1 MGVDVLSDTLGLQGR
16 GGAASK
22 HPERAQTPLRREPP
36 AANPYRILRAFGRG
50 AIFAAFVGLLSHCA
64 DPPPAPPPAAANT
77 ERERAQALLS
87 PETVLPVRAET
98 VALADAVA
106 IASARAGKTPEGAA
120 LARLAGDLRARLWRL
135 DQTATDAREALE
147 LYAAAAA
154 AAAGTEE
161 GCEADRR
168 RSLLAGEL
176 SRDATA
182 SYRELYVTSR
192 RQAVLLPVIP
202 PAPRA
207 ACLGALDSAL
217 AHAVAFR
224 PSGEAMRALEHE
236 GNIAAEAALR
246 GSKPAPIAPASSA
259 TSAAA
264 KVPPPASKSAS
275 GDVVISPSPDA
286 VPGSPVKIA
295 SIERHSAEKGARVV
309 IHLSGPAT
317 FNVGSLDAD
326 PAQAK
331 DARIFVDID
340 RATAPGIARETE
352 VGGAVR
358 RVRVGAQKDRTRV
371 VLDLAGALHRRVF
384 YLPDPFR
391 IVIDV
396 STRAP
401 LAEERLSPEGKRDV
415 RRVVLD
421 PGHGGA
427 DHGAVGPTGLREK
440 DVTLDIAHRAAPLL
454 AHELGL
460 DTLLTRDSDV
470 YIPLDLRAARANAFH
485 ADLFI
490 SIHCNASEDGVAR
503 GVQTFYLDEPRDAE
517 GFAARVAARE
527 NADRAAGRAGLA
539 LAQSEAEIGSLLAG
553 LMVGKLQARSQHF
566 ADLMQRSAI
575 ASLSPRYPDTRDQG
589 VRTAGFFVL
598 AGADMP
604 AALFETAFISNPAD
618 EARLATADYR
628 QKMADAVV
636 NAVRAYREG
645 K

>member
-1 MGVDVLSDTLGLQGR
+1 MSL
-16 GGAASK
+16 AS
-22 HPERAQTPLRREPP
+22 A
-36 AANPYRILRAFGRG
+36 
-50 AIFAAFVGLLSHCA
+50 CA
-64 DPPPAPPPAAANT
+64 DQPPAPPPPAKT
-77 ERERAQALLS
+77 ERERAEALLA
-87 PETVLPVRAET
+87 PTAALPIRAET
-98 VALADAVA
+98 VALTDAVA

-120 LARLAGDLRARLWRL
+120 LARLAGDLRDRLWRL
-135 DQTATDAREALE
+135 DQSPTDGREALE

-168 RSLLAGEL
+168 RALLVGEM
-176 SRDATA
+176 SRDAGA
-182 SYRELYVTSR
+182 SYRELYVTAR
-192 RQAVLLPVIP
+192 RQAVLLPVTP

-207 ACLGALDSAL
+207 ACLAALDSAL

-224 PSGEAMRALEHE
+224 PSVEAMRALERE
-236 GNIAAEAALR
+236 GNTAAEAALR
-246 GSKPAPIAPASSA
+246 GSTAPIAPPS
-259 TSAAA
+259 
-264 KVPPPASKSAS
+264 SKSAAPPVAPPTTT
-275 GDVVISPSPDA
+275 GDVVIAPAREA
-286 VPGSPVKIA
+286 VPAGPVKIT
-295 SIERHSAEKGARVV
+295 SIERHSSEKGARVV

-326 PAQAK
+326 AAQGK
-331 DARIFVDID
+331 DPRIFIDID
-340 RATAPGIARETE
+340 RAKAPGIAREAE

-358 RVRVGAQKDRTRV
+358 KVRVGAQKDGTRV
-371 VLDLAGALHRRVF
+371 VLDLAARLHRRVF

-391 IVIDV
+391 VVIDV

-401 LAEERLSPEGKRDV
+401 LTEERLSPEGKRDV
-415 RRVVLD
+415 RRVALD
-421 PGHGGA
+421 AGHGGA
-427 DHGAVGPTGLREK
+427 DTGAVGPTGLREK

-454 AHELGL
+454 AHELGV

-485 ADLFI
+485 ADLFV
-490 SIHCNASEDGVAR
+490 SIHCNATEDGVAR

-517 GFAARVAARE
+517 GFGARVAARE
-527 NADRAAGRAGLA
+527 NADRAAGRASPA
-539 LAQSEAEIGSLLAG
+539 IAQSEAEIGSILAG

-566 ADLMQRSAI
+566 ADLVQRSAL
-575 ASLSPRYPDTRDQG
+575 ASLTPRYPDTRDQG
-589 VRTAGFFVL
+589 VRAAGFFVL

-636 NAVRAYREG
+636 NAIRAYREG

>member
-1 MGVDVLSDTLGLQGR
+1 
-16 GGAASK
+16 
-22 HPERAQTPLRREPP
+22 
-36 AANPYRILRAFGRG
+36 
-50 AIFAAFVGLLSHCA
+50 
-64 DPPPAPPPAAANT
+64 
-77 ERERAQALLS
+77 
-87 PETVLPVRAET
+87 

-106 IASARAGKTPEGAA
+106 IASAKAGKTLEGAA
-120 LARLAGDLRARLWRL
+120 LARLAGDLRVRLWRV
-135 DQTATDAREALE
+135 DQSATDAREALE

-154 AAAGTEE
+154 AASGTEE

-168 RSLLAGEL
+168 RSLLAGEM

-192 RQAVLLPVIP
+192 RQAVLLPVTP

-207 ACLGALDSAL
+207 ACLVALDSAL

-224 PSGEAMRALEHE
+224 PQAEAMRALERE
-236 GNIAAEAALR
+236 GNAAAEAALR
-246 GSKPAPIAPASSA
+246 GSSAGPGSSL
-259 TSAAA
+259 SAASPKSA
-264 KVPPPASKSAS
+264 PPPPAATSSS
-275 GDVVISPSPDA
+275 GDVVISPSREA
-286 VPGSPVKIA
+286 VPGGPVKIT

-317 FNVGSLDAD
+317 FNVGSLAAD
-326 PAQAK
+326 EAHGK
-331 DARIFVDID
+331 DPRIFIDID
-340 RATAPGIARETE
+340 RATAPGVAREAE

-358 RVRVGAQKDRTRV
+358 RVRVGAQKDSTRV
-371 VLDLAGALHRRVF
+371 VLDLARALHRRVF

-415 RRVVLD
+415 RRVALD
-421 PGHGGA
+421 PGHGGN
-427 DHGAVGPTGLREK
+427 DTGAVGPTGLREK

-454 AHELGL
+454 AHELGV

-470 YIPLDLRAARANAFH
+470 YVPLDLRAARANAFH

-503 GVQTFYLDEPRDAE
+503 GVQTFYLDEPRDA
-517 GFAARVAARE
+517 GGLAARVAARE
-527 NADRAAGRAGLA
+527 NTDRAAGKAGLA
-539 LAQSEAEIGSLLAG
+539 LAQSEAEIGAILAG
-553 LMVGKLQARSQHF
+553 LMAGKLQVRSQHF
-566 ADLMQRSAI
+566 AELVQRSAI
-575 ASLSPRYPDTRDQG
+575 ASLSARFPDTRDQG
-589 VRTAGFFVL
+589 VRAAGFFVL

>member
-1 MGVDVLSDTLGLQGR
+1 
-16 GGAASK
+16 
-22 HPERAQTPLRREPP
+22 
-36 AANPYRILRAFGRG
+36 
-50 AIFAAFVGLLSHCA
+50 VGLASGCA
-64 DPPPAPPPAAANT
+64 DPPPAPPPPAKT
-77 ERERAQALLS
+77 ERERAEALLA
-87 PETVLPVRAET
+87 PTAALPIRAET

-135 DQTATDAREALE
+135 DQSPTDGREALE

-154 AAAGTEE
+154 AVAGTEE
-161 GCEADRR
+161 GCESDRR
-168 RSLLAGEL
+168 RALLAGEM
-176 SRDATA
+176 SRDAGA

-192 RQAVLLPVIP
+192 RQAVLLPVTP

-207 ACLGALDSAL
+207 ACLAALDSAL

-224 PSGEAMRALEHE
+224 PPAEAMRALERE
-236 GNIAAEAALR
+236 GNTAAEAALR
-246 GSKPAPIAPASSA
+246 GSTAPSAPGQPAPSSKITAPPVAPS
-259 TSAAA
+259 TTT
-264 KVPPPASKSAS
+264 
-275 GDVVISPSPDA
+275 GDVVIAPAREA
-286 VPGSPVKIA
+286 VPAGPVKIT
-295 SIERHSAEKGARVV
+295 SIERHSSEKGARVV

-326 PAQAK
+326 AAQGK
-331 DARIFVDID
+331 DPRIFIDID
-340 RATAPGIARETE
+340 RAKAPGIAREAE

-358 RVRVGAQKDRTRV
+358 KVRVGAQKDGTRV
-371 VLDLAGALHRRVF
+371 VLDLAGRLHRRVF

-391 IVIDV
+391 VVIDV

-415 RRVVLD
+415 RRVALD
-421 PGHGGA
+421 AGHGGA
-427 DHGAVGPTGLREK
+427 DTGAVGPTGLREK

-454 AHELGL
+454 AHELGV

-470 YIPLDLRAARANAFH
+470 YVPLDLRAARANAFH
-485 ADLFI
+485 ADLFV

-517 GFAARVAARE
+517 GFGARVAARE

-539 LAQSEAEIGSLLAG
+539 IAQSEAEIGSILAG
-553 LMVGKLQARSQHF
+553 LMVGKLQVRSQHF
-566 ADLMQRSAI
+566 ADLVQRSAL
-575 ASLSPRYPDTRDQG
+575 ASLTPRYPDTRDQG
-589 VRTAGFFVL
+589 VRAAGFFVL

-636 NAVRAYREG
+636 NAIRAYREG